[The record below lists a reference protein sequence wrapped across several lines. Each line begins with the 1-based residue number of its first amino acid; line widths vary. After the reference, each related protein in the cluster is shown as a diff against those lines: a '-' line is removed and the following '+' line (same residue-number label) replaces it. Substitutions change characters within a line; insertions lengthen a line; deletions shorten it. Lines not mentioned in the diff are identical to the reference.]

1 MDPKQDWSIKR
12 GRMMNSII
20 KWIGALCLGL
30 GVLSVPAFAEDVSY
44 NTPGQE
50 KASTRSEEIVEVESG
65 TNTYEQVGK
74 EPQYII
80 RDEQTGKK
88 NPFIQKKDLIMG
100 SQREAMNIRPDE
112 EIEVTSEKRIE
123 NR

>member
-1 MDPKQDWSIKR
+1 
-12 GRMMNSII
+12 MNSII

-88 NPFIQKKDLIMG
+88 NPFIQQTQLG

>member
-1 MDPKQDWSIKR
+1 
-12 GRMMNSII
+12 MNSII